1 MDMTDAPRIVQS
13 PRGTLNKTNNMYSL
27 LALMILLLHRNK
39 SGLRHTA
46 HHMVRCKTKNIP
58 LAIVFCASPIG
69 DRQSRYHVSLRYVN
83 HITLTK
89 NITLTKHKSGLRLAR
104 GVRACAW
111 HVEYH
116 HSGVGLRCAGTL
128 DDYHECYGY

>member
-1 MDMTDAPRIVQS
+1 
-13 PRGTLNKTNNMYSL
+13 
-27 LALMILLLHRNK
+27 MILLLHRNK
-39 SGLRHTA
+39 SGPRHTA

-89 NITLTKHKSGLRLAR
+89 NITLTKHITYDHTNRDYGW
-104 GVRACAW
+104 RAVCG
-111 HVEYH
+111 HVLGMYP
-116 HSGVGLRCAGTL
+116 
-128 DDYHECYGY
+128 